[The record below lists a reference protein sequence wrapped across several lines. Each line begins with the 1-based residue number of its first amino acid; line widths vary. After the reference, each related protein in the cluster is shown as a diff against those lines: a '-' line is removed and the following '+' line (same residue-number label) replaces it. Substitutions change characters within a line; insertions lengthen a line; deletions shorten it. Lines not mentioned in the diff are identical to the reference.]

1 MGRILRGMLRPVT
14 LFRPAR
20 RIGDDRRMDQEVSR
34 WPSAIRQ
41 VVDDLVGPSLRSE
54 RLSGLSGREVRLVRG
69 DLGSVVVKA
78 GAHPRELSF
87 YVDVAPSLAEHGV
100 VVPDLL
106 WHGTTQ
112 DRAWLVLE
120 HVPSPLP
127 RTRWSADAGVH
138 DVLAALHTAT
148 TAYLHLDDPFVPR
161 WTDQLA
167 EATAARFDGRTR
179 VDFTQLQGEAAA
191 YLSGTSCLSGDP
203 NPRNWAVRDD
213 GTLVLLD
220 WERAG
225 FGGPAVDVA
234 IALPG
239 LPDRAESTAAS
250 AAYLAAQ
257 ARRGSDP
264 GLEEGDL
271 ARGLLVAKAWTAV
284 ELLAEERRDP
294 ELGATQAWLADAL
307 PAWVRSWR

>member
-1 MGRILRGMLRPVT
+1 
-14 LFRPAR
+14 
-20 RIGDDRRMDQEVSR
+20 MDQDLTR
-34 WPSAIRQ
+34 WPSAVRQ

-78 GAHPRELSF
+78 GAHPRELAF
-87 YVDVAPSLAEHGV
+87 YVDVAPSLAGHGV
-100 VVPDLL
+100 AVPDLL

-127 RTRWSADAGVH
+127 RDRWSADAGVY
-138 DVLAALHTAT
+138 DVLAGLHSAT
-148 TAYLHLDDPFVPR
+148 TAYHRLDDPFVPQ
-161 WTDQLA
+161 WTDQLT
-167 EATAARFDGRTR
+167 EAAAAQFDGRTAA
-179 VDFTQLQGEAAA
+179 VLTQLQEEAAP

-203 NPRNWAVRDD
+203 NPRNWVVRDD

-225 FGGPAVDVA
+225 LGGPAVDVG

-239 LPDRAESTAAS
+239 LPDRAESAAAS
-250 AAYLAAQ
+250 AAYLAAH

-271 ARGLLVAKAWTAV
+271 ARRLLVVKAWTAV
-284 ELLAEERRDP
+284 ELLAEERRHP
-294 ELGATQAWLADAL
+294 ELDATQDWLADAL